1 MQGYLGEKF
10 FLEVARTIPN
20 HILLISALNDEKEI
34 AAALFFKS
42 DQQLFGRYWGSRFN
56 QQFLHFETCYYQGLE
71 YAIKNNMISFDSGAQ
86 GEHKI
91 QRGFEPI
98 FTYSNHWIEDI
109 KFSDA
114 IADFLEK
121 ESTQIERYKKDAE
134 AHLPFKKSE

>member
-1 MQGYLGEKF
+1 ML
-10 FLEVARTIPN
+10 
-20 HILLISALNDEKEI
+20 
-34 AAALFFKS
+34 
-42 DQQLFGRYWGSRFN
+42 
-56 QQFLHFETCYYQGLE
+56 
-71 YAIKNNMISFDSGAQ
+71 SFDSGAQ

-98 FTYSNHWIEDI
+98 FTFSNHWIEDI